1 MNVASVDDRA
11 IPSTHLVSVVIPA
24 HNAEATIDETLHSV
38 RLQTHPNLEII
49 VVDDGSSDRTN
60 SIAMAH
66 AYADHRVRVITQNN
80 SGVAAARNKG
90 WQAATASL
98 IAFLD
103 ADDVWAESKIQRQLE
118 LILKVGNKVGLVYT
132 WYSEIDEQSRILRRP
147 LQQTARG
154 NVVDQLLLGNL
165 IGNGSSALV
174 RRHILEDVG
183 GFDSA
188 LRDAGAHGCEDYLFY
203 FRVAARSEFDL
214 IPEYLTGYRVLGQ
227 RMSRDRPRM
236 LRSWLLVAAEMNRC
250 YPERSTLVDLGLEY
264 YVRSLLIDAFTLSD
278 IAQVRPLI
286 SVWSAHR
293 SKGTPFTTPGM
304 LVRTFLRGLM
314 YKAQLNF
321 DRLHRRR
328 RRNFALS

>member
-1 MNVASVDDRA
+1 MNLASADVRA
-11 IPSTHLVSVVIPA
+11 IPSTHLVSVIIPA
-24 HNAEATIDETLHSV
+24 HNAEATINETLNSV

-66 AYADHRVRVITQNN
+66 SYADHRVRVISQNN
-80 SGVAAARNKG
+80 SGVAAARNRG

-118 LILKVGNKVGLVYT
+118 LILKSGDKVGLVYT

-147 LQQTARG
+147 QQQTARG
-154 NVVDQLLLGNL
+154 NVVDHLLLGNL

-174 RRHILEDVG
+174 RRKVLEDIG
-183 GFDSA
+183 GFDST

-227 RMSRDRPRM
+227 RMSSDRQRM

-250 YPERSTLVDLGLEY
+250 YPERSTLVDLGVEY
-264 YVRSLLIDAFTLSD
+264 YVRSLLIDAFSLSD

-286 SVWSAHR
+286 SLWVAHR
-293 SKGTPFTTPGM
+293 SKGTPFTTLSM

-314 YKAQLNF
+314 YKTQLNF
-321 DRLHRRR
+321 DKLHRRR
-328 RRNFALS
+328 RRHFATS